1 MGRIIVF
8 TGKGGVGKTSIAAIT
23 ACKIAEEGKKVLI
36 MSTDEAH
43 SLSDSFNLKLTNEP
57 TEISKSL
64 FGMEIDVVKE
74 NEVIWG
80 NLQGYLKDLV
90 TAKSEE
96 TIESEELLVFPG
108 FQELI
113 SLIKIKQFADE
124 NSFDVL
130 IVDCAPTGETMSLLK
145 FPDLFKTFMK
155 KVFPM
160 KRKAAKIAGPI
171 VEKTIKIP
179 MPDDETMNEIE
190 LLYDKIDGLHKLML
204 DKTRTSIRI
213 VTTPEK
219 IVVTEAKRSFSF
231 LHLFNYNV
239 DAIIVNKIFPE
250 SSIDGYFS
258 IWKEKQNQ
266 GIKDIEDSFRGI
278 PVFKMELMETELRG
292 YNTLKKMGMVLFN
305 NKHIEEV
312 LFKEKIFEI
321 IKEENKNVLAVYLPT
336 VNKDELNLYQKGD
349 ELIISIKNERR
360 NLVLPSRLQGQE
372 ITKAKYDNGRLNIY
386 FV

>member
-108 FQELI
+108 LQELI

>member
-1 MGRIIVF
+1 M
-8 TGKGGVGKTSIAAIT
+8 
-23 ACKIAEEGKKVLI
+23 
-36 MSTDEAH
+36 
-43 SLSDSFNLKLTNEP
+43 
-57 TEISKSL
+57 
-64 FGMEIDVVKE
+64 
-74 NEVIWG
+74 
-80 NLQGYLKDLV
+80 

-292 YNTLKKMGMVLFN
+292 YNTLNKMGMVLFN

>member
-57 TEISKSL
+57 TEISKNL

-145 FPDLFKTFMK
+145 FPDLFKTFME

>member
-108 FQELI
+108 LQELI

-360 NLVLPSRLQGQE
+360 NLVLPSRIQGQE
-372 ITKAKYDNGRLNIY
+372 ITPVDVQK
-386 FV
+386 F

>member
-145 FPDLFKTFMK
+145 FPDLFKTFME

-360 NLVLPSRLQGQE
+360 NLVLPSRIQGQE
-372 ITKAKYDNGRLNIY
+372 ITPVDVQK
-386 FV
+386 F

>member
-108 FQELI
+108 LQELI

-145 FPDLFKTFMK
+145 
-155 KVFPM
+155 
-160 KRKAAKIAGPI
+160 
-171 VEKTIKIP
+171 
-179 MPDDETMNEIE
+179 
-190 LLYDKIDGLHKLML
+190 
-204 DKTRTSIRI
+204 
-213 VTTPEK
+213 
-219 IVVTEAKRSFSF
+219 
-231 LHLFNYNV
+231 
-239 DAIIVNKIFPE
+239 
-250 SSIDGYFS
+250 
-258 IWKEKQNQ
+258 
-266 GIKDIEDSFRGI
+266 
-278 PVFKMELMETELRG
+278 
-292 YNTLKKMGMVLFN
+292 
-305 NKHIEEV
+305 
-312 LFKEKIFEI
+312 
-321 IKEENKNVLAVYLPT
+321 
-336 VNKDELNLYQKGD
+336 
-349 ELIISIKNERR
+349 ISRFI
-360 NLVLPSRLQGQE
+360 
-372 ITKAKYDNGRLNIY
+372 
-386 FV
+386 

>member
-108 FQELI
+108 LQELI

-145 FPDLFKTFMK
+145 FPDLFKTFME

-292 YNTLKKMGMVLFN
+292 YNTLNKMGMVLFN

>member
-1 MGRIIVF
+1 
-8 TGKGGVGKTSIAAIT
+8 
-23 ACKIAEEGKKVLI
+23 
-36 MSTDEAH
+36 
-43 SLSDSFNLKLTNEP
+43 
-57 TEISKSL
+57 
-64 FGMEIDVVKE
+64 
-74 NEVIWG
+74 
-80 NLQGYLKDLV
+80 
-90 TAKSEE
+90 
-96 TIESEELLVFPG
+96 
-108 FQELI
+108 
-113 SLIKIKQFADE
+113 
-124 NSFDVL
+124 
-130 IVDCAPTGETMSLLK
+130 
-145 FPDLFKTFMK
+145 MK

>member
-108 FQELI
+108 LQELI

-292 YNTLKKMGMVLFN
+292 YNTLNKMGMVLFN